1 VRELTKQ
8 RAIRVSNNSIL
19 STATLEDFKPVGS
32 GRKLA
37 FNFSH
42 LGDEVDPPCTIE
54 LQTADSTSTHEKSTI
69 ASALKNKA
77 SYLDTKAHT
86 NQQNPQLQRRTQ
98 LQLHSISL
106 HKCFMKGH

>member
-1 VRELTKQ
+1 LEIHLWTEGVRVRELTKQ

-42 LGDEVDPPCTIE
+42 LGDEVDPPFTIE
-54 LQTADSTSTHEKSTI
+54 LQTADSTSTQEKSTI

-86 NQQNPQLQRRTQ
+86 NQ
-98 LQLHSISL
+98 
-106 HKCFMKGH
+106 